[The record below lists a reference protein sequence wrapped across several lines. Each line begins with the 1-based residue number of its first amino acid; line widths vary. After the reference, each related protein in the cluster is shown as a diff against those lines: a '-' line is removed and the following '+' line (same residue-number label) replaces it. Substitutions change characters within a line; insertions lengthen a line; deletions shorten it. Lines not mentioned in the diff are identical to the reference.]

1 VSGLPSALE
10 IALER
15 FRQMIFLKS
24 YTDNESASSSLDIEI
39 EGDAIVVIEPLS
51 HCGERVGQRA
61 HLQN

>member
-1 VSGLPSALE
+1 MSGLPSALE

-15 FRQMIFLKS
+15 FRQMIFFKR
-24 YTDNESASSSLDIEI
+24 YTGNENASSSLDTEI

-51 HCGERVGQRA
+51 HCGERVGQR

>member
-1 VSGLPSALE
+1 VSGLTNALE

-24 YTDNESASSSLDIEI
+24 YTDNESASASLDIEI
-39 EGDAIVVIEPLS
+39 KGDAIVVIEPLS
-51 HCGERVGQRA
+51 HCGERVGQRG